1 MSTSIDVRR
10 LSTTKIRPA
19 SFTEKQTDTHK
30 RIDLNPWDLLF
41 IRFTYIQKGFIF
53 TKQQAEEGTKDE
65 RSIQDKISHLKTS
78 LSHTL
83 DHFFPLASRLG
94 IEKHEDGNTFSVY
107 IDCNFEGAEFVHA
120 TANISVEDILSP
132 TYNPQSI
139 IYPLFPLVGVRNW
152 EVTELTDGVFIGCSA
167 NHSVCDGTSFWQFI
181 NSWSEISTNNYTSC
195 PCPVFDRWFIKEE
208 DCPIRLPLSF
218 ADKLL
223 GKAAAPPPDGLV
235 ERCFRFTK
243 TNIAALKDKA
253 SLEIIS
259 ETKETMVISSLQAIL
274 AHIWTAVVRSRSC
287 LEENYDESREVA
299 VALMMNNRTKV
310 IPPLP
315 ETFFGNS
322 VSWRI
327 VTLKE
332 GELIERGFGFLAS
345 LLNEVVN
352 SHNFEN
358 SKSFVESY
366 IQDPFIPGPGDGRGS
381 ISNIFIA
388 RSSQRFNMYGNDLGW
403 GRPIAL
409 KTGPTG
415 RSNGTTTV
423 NPGPVEG
430 SIDIDIWLP
439 IEVFKAME
447 NDAQFMEAFAT

>member
-1 MSTSIDVRR
+1 MSTSIEVRR

-65 RSIQDKISHLKTS
+65 SSIGDKISHLKTS

-83 DHFFPLASRLG
+83 DHFFPLAGRLG
-94 IEKHEDGNTFSVY
+94 IEKHEDDNTFSVY

-120 TANISVEDILSP
+120 TADISVEDILSP

-152 EVTELTDGVFIGCSA
+152 EGQSHPLLSIQVTELIDGVFIGCSA

-181 NSWSEISTNNYTSC
+181 NSWSEISTNNYTSR
-195 PCPVFDRWFIKEE
+195 PSPVFDRWFMKEA
-208 DCPIRLPLSF
+208 DCPIR
-218 ADKLL
+218 AV
-223 GKAAAPPPDGLV
+223 PPPDSLV

-243 TNIAALKDKA
+243 TIIAALKEKA
-253 SLEIIS
+253 
-259 ETKETMVISSLQAIL
+259 TIL
-274 AHIWTAVVRSRSC
+274 AHIWTAVVRSRIC
-287 LEENYDESREVA
+287 LEENYDECREVA
-299 VALMMNNRTKV
+299 VALLMNNRTKV

-322 VSWRI
+322 ISWRV

-332 GELIERGFGFLAS
+332 GELIERGFSFLAS

-352 SHNFEN
+352 SHTFEN

-366 IQDPFIPGPGDGRGS
+366 IQDPFIPGPADGRGS
-381 ISNIFIA
+381 ISNMFIA
-388 RSSQRFNMYGNDLGW
+388 RSSQRFNMYGNDFGW
-403 GRPIAL
+403 GRPTAL

-415 RSNGTTTV
+415 RSYGRITV

-439 IEVFKAME
+439 IEIFKAME

>member
-1 MSTSIDVRR
+1 MSTCIDVLR

-30 RIDLNPWDLLF
+30 RIHLNPWD
-41 IRFTYIQKGFIF
+41 TYIQKGFIF
-53 TKQQAEEGTKDE
+53 TKQQSEEGTKDE

-83 DHFFPLASRLG
+83 DHFFPLAGRLG

-152 EVTELTDGVFIGCSA
+152 EGQSHPLLSIQVTELIDGVFIGCSA

-181 NSWSEISTNNYTSC
+181 NSWSEISSNSSNNYT
-195 PCPVFDRWFIKEE
+195 PVFDRWFIKEE

-218 ADKLL
+218 ADKLSA
-223 GKAAAPPPDGLV
+223 KAAAPPPDGLV

-243 TNIAALKDKA
+243 TNIAALKEKA

-274 AHIWTAVVRSRSC
+274 AHVWTAVVRSRSC

-299 VALMMNNRTKV
+299 VALLMNNRTKV

-332 GELIERGFGFLAS
+332 AS

-381 ISNIFIA
+381 ISNMFIA
-388 RSSQRFNMYGNDLGW
+388 RSSQRFNMYGNDFGW
-403 GRPIAL
+403 GRPVAL

-415 RSNGTTTV
+415 RSYGRTTV